1 VANRDT
7 LSMQVTVEGMK
18 PTLQALGKLG
28 KDANTEMR
36 AESLAISRMLVG
48 AVKSA
53 GLSEGGQAALL
64 AGTAKA
70 KYDRVPAF
78 SVGGKSPLGRHG
90 TPARDLLIGSEFGHG
105 GQGGRGKGSK
115 DYAPHGFRPRQ
126 SPEGIWIYPTVRRME
141 RDTAD
146 RWVAA
151 ANRVI
156 AKFGEGT

>member
-1 VANRDT
+1 MAGRDD
-7 LSMQVTVEGMK
+7 LSMRVSVEGMK
-18 PTLQALGKLG
+18 PTIQALNRLG

-36 AESLAISRMLVG
+36 QESLAISRMLVG

-53 GLSEGGQAALL
+53 GMSAGGQAALV
-64 AGTAKA
+64 ATTAKA
-70 KYDRVPAF
+70 KYDRAPAF
-78 SVGGKSPLGRHG
+78 VVGGKSPVGRHG

-105 GQGGRGKGSK
+105 GQGGKGKGSK
-115 DYAPHGFRPRQ
+115 DYAPHGFQPRH

-141 RDTAD
+141 KDTAD
-146 RWVAA
+146 RWLAA